1 MTRRLEE
8 LNSYAQEVNEKQQAT
23 SELYGMTMAETKL
36 SELVPGLSDHELL
49 SDSGSQVIDI
59 DP

>member
-1 MTRRLEE
+1 MEE